1 MLVVRAGSATAG
13 ARNRGWGFGMKPMG
27 CGGFAAAAVA
37 VLGAV
42 MATAGMPVRAA
53 DVGVAA
59 PMPAAPYNW
68 SGCYAGGFFG
78 YGAANWWQTTD
89 LNTYNPGG
97 VSPWNFSLGNQATGG
112 GMLSCNWQ
120 AAPWLLLGIEGE
132 GSYLNIA
139 SDGTTAT
146 QPSTTPLTPGT
157 VTDYSKVG
165 IGYGAITARFGV
177 IFLEKILV
185 YGKIGV
191 GFLRTSSQIQ
201 DDLNPGFLAV
211 GAKNQSP
218 LAAGFGVEYPLSE
231 HWTGRVEGL
240 IFGDFGSY
248 NACGVSTGAGGNPAG
263 NFCWREDPGTIYT
276 LKVGAS
282 YKFW

>member
-1 MLVVRAGSATAG
+1 M
-13 ARNRGWGFGMKPMG
+13 ARNWGWGFGMKLSKFKA
-27 CGGFAAAAVA
+27 FAAA
-37 VLGAV
+37 VLAALAAGA
-42 MATAGMPVRAA
+42 AARIMPANAA
-53 DVGVAA
+53 DVGAIA

-68 SGCYAGGFFG
+68 SGCYGGGFFG
-78 YGAANWWQTTD
+78 YAAANWWQTTD
-89 LNTYNPGG
+89 LNNYNPAG
-97 VSPWNFSLGNQATGG
+97 VNPWDFSLGNQAIGG

-120 AAPWLLLGIEGE
+120 AAPWVLFGIEGE
-132 GSYLNIA
+132 GAYLRVA

-146 QPSTTPLTPGT
+146 QLPIVVTTPTTPGT
-157 VTDYSKVG
+157 VTDFSRVG
-165 IGYGAITARFGV
+165 TGYGAITARLGV

-191 GFLRTSSQIQ
+191 GFVRTSSQIE
-201 DDLNPGFLAV
+201 DGLNPGFLAV
-211 GAKNQSP
+211 GSRNQTP
-218 LAAGFGVEYPLSE
+218 LAAGFGVEYPISE

-240 IFGDFGSY
+240 IFGDFSSY
-248 NACGVSTGAGGNPAG
+248 NSCGVSSGLGVPNG